1 MTDVLL
7 VEDDEV
13 IAQIVTYYLDG
24 GDRYRVTW
32 AKTAG
37 EALARAREPFDVIL
51 LDIMLPD
58 VNGIDLCGEL
68 RRWND
73 CPVIFVSCLDD
84 SDTIVRAL
92 ERGGDDF
99 IVKPFD
105 NRVLDARIQANIRR
119 ARQAKP
125 APGAPESRLSCA
137 GIEVDLSERIA
148 RTSDGATARLSPI
161 ECKLLETLMRN
172 PGRHYTA
179 RELYSLV
186 WGMDSLGDART
197 VMVHVHNL
205 RRKLGQS
212 GEAIVNEW
220 GKGYAIVEQ
229 RGSSSVASHEKGGG
243 APASGSL
250 KGPGSEGSP
259 GPSGSSAD
267 RSSKA

>member
-13 IAQIVTYYLDG
+13 IAQIVSYYLDD
-24 GDRYRVTW
+24 GDRYRVIW

-37 EALARAREPFDVIL
+37 EALARAREPFDAIL

-73 CPVIFVSCLDD
+73 CPIIFVSCLDD

-137 GIEVDLSERIA
+137 GIDLDLAERTAIA
-148 RTSDGATARLSPI
+148 DGRTARLSPI
-161 ECKLLETLMRN
+161 ECKLLETLMRS

-179 RELYSLV
+179 RELYGLV
-186 WGMDSLGDART
+186 WGADSLGDART

-205 RRKLGQS
+205 RKKLGPC
-212 GEAIVNEW
+212 GESIVNEW
-220 GKGYAIVEQ
+220 GKGYAIVERRMAGGPAAGGPAP
-229 RGSSSVASHEKGGG
+229 RGSDSDG
-243 APASGSL
+243 L
-250 KGPGSEGSP
+250 
-259 GPSGSSAD
+259 SAD
-267 RSSKA
+267 KPYKA